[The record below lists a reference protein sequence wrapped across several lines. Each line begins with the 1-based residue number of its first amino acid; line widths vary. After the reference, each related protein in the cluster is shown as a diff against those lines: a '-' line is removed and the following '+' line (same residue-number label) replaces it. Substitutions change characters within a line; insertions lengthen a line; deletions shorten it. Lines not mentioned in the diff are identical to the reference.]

1 MYIHFRINNYLQMID
16 FERAQEII
24 NRELASLDFKREP
37 SELYDP
43 VEYILSIGGKRIRP
57 SMVLMACNLFSDQVS
72 QAARCA
78 LAIEVFHNFTLLHD
92 DIMDNSVLR
101 RNKPTVHRKWNRN
114 IAILSGDA
122 MSILSYRLLGECPPE
137 FLPDVLSLF
146 TDTALKV
153 CEGQQ
158 YDMNFETRNDISVD
172 DYIKMITLKTSVLIA
187 ASLKLGAILGGAV
200 HADSNL
206 MYEFGKNIGIAF
218 QLKDDI
224 LDVYGD
230 ARKFG
235 KKIGADI
242 VANKKTYL
250 LLKALELADEASRK
264 KLSTLI
270 FTNQANNEQKIAEVK
285 RLFDMLG
292 IREMTETRSWEF
304 YNTGIQALNLINV
317 EDSRK
322 KALRDLAR
330 QLMEREQ

>member
-1 MYIHFRINNYLQMID
+1 MID
-16 FERAQEII
+16 FEKAQEIVKS
-24 NRELASLDFKREP
+24 ELASLIYKREP

-57 SMVLMACNLFSDQVS
+57 AMVLMACSLFSDRVY

-92 DIMDNSVLR
+92 DIMDNSALR
-101 RNKPTVHRKWNRN
+101 RNKPTVHEKWNRN
-114 IAILSGDA
+114 VAILSGDV
-122 MSILSYRLLGECPPE
+122 MSILSYRLIGECSPE
-137 FLPDVLSLF
+137 FLPDVLALF

-187 ASLKLGAILGGAV
+187 ASLKLGAILGGALP
-200 HADSNL
+200 ADSDL

-218 QLKDDI
+218 QLRDDI

-230 ARKFG
+230 TKKFG

-242 VANKKTYL
+242 IANKKTYL
-250 LLKALELADEASRK
+250 LLKALELADEQSRK
-264 KLSTLI
+264 KLNTLI
-270 FTNQANNEQKIAEVK
+270 SANQADNEQKIAEVIK
-285 RLFDMLG
+285 LFDELG
-292 IREMTETRSWEF
+292 IREKAETRSREY
-304 YNTGIQALNLINV
+304 YNKGIQALNLVSV
-317 EDSRK
+317 EDSGK
-322 KALRDLAR
+322 KALRDLTL
-330 QLMEREQ
+330 QLMERER